1 MRIIETVRSGF
12 KSELN
17 TNVFK
22 QNPFHFTYV
31 FFAAFKVSFSLLLFA
46 QFVSCRVMI
55 AGASVLTKGE
65 FF

>member
-22 QNPFHFTYV
+22 QNRFRFSY
-31 FFAAFKVSFSLLLFA
+31 VSFSFLLFT
-46 QFVSCRVMI
+46 QFVSHRVMI
-55 AGASVLTKGE
+55 TGGSMLTKGE